1 MVRVQSL
8 HRQDDY
14 KASMK
19 INLVDVKAQ
28 NLSIKKELDAAIS
41 DVIESTA
48 FVYGP
53 FVEAFEKELAKY
65 HESRFCAA
73 VNSGTAALHVAL
85 WALGIKAGDEV
96 IVPGNTFIATAEAVS
111 LAGATPVFVDC
122 ETEYF
127 NLDPSKI
134 ETAITAKTKA
144 VMAVHLYGQPAQLD
158 RIKEITDRHGLFL
171 VEDCAQA
178 QLAKYSG
185 RYVGTC
191 GICGCFSFYPGKNL
205 GAFGEGGAVITNDE
219 SLYNKV
225 QVLKDHGSREKY
237 IHEFPG
243 HNYRMDGLQGAVLNV
258 KLKYLPK
265 WTEMRRQN
273 AALYKKYLIDIPQLR
288 LPEEHPDVYH
298 VWHLFVVRVERRDE
312 LFLYLKENQI
322 FSGIHYPVPCH
333 LQKAYK
339 FLGYHKGQL
348 PVTESYAAEILSLPF
363 YPELEGA
370 QIIYIVNKIRNFF
383 GVPGI

>member
-1 MVRVQSL
+1 
-8 HRQDDY
+8 
-14 KASMK
+14 MK
-19 INLVDVKAQ
+19 INFVDVKAQ
-28 NLSIKKELDAAIS
+28 NISIKEELDAAIS
-41 DVIESTA
+41 DVIESAA

-53 FVEAFEKELAKY
+53 FVEAFEKEFAKY
-65 HESRFCAA
+65 HGSRFCAA

-85 WALGIKAGDEV
+85 WALGVKAGDEV

-111 LAGATPVFVDC
+111 LTGATPVFVDC
-122 ETEYF
+122 ETQYF

-134 ETAITAKTKA
+134 ESTITAKTKA

-171 VEDCAQA
+171 IEDCAQS

-185 RYVGTC
+185 QYVGTY

-205 GAFGEGGAVITNDE
+205 GAFGEGGAVIINDE

-225 QVLKDHGSREKY
+225 QILKDHGSREKY
-237 IHEFPG
+237 VHEFPG
-243 HNYRMDGLQGAVLNV
+243 HNYRMEGLQGAVLNV

-265 WTEMRRQN
+265 WTEVRRQK
-273 AALYKKYLIDIPQLR
+273 AVLYKKYLIDIPQLR

-312 LFLYLKENQI
+312 LFQYLKDNQI
-322 FSGIHYPVPCH
+322 FAGIHYPIPCH
-333 LQKAYK
+333 LQKAYE

-348 PVTESYAAEILSLPF
+348 PVTESNAARILSLPF
-363 YPELEGA
+363 YPELTEA
-370 QIIYIVNKIRNFF
+370 QIIYIVNKIRNFY
-383 GVPGI
+383 GISVV

>member
-1 MVRVQSL
+1 
-8 HRQDDY
+8 
-14 KASMK
+14 MK

-28 NLSIKKELDAAIS
+28 NISIKEELNAAIA
-41 DVIESTA
+41 DVIESAA

-53 FVEAFEKELAKY
+53 FVEAFEKGFAKY

-85 WALGIKAGDEV
+85 WALGVKAGDEV

-111 LAGATPVFVDC
+111 LTGATPVFVDC
-122 ETEYF
+122 ETQYF

-134 ETAITAKTKA
+134 ESAITAKTKA

-171 VEDCAQA
+171 IEDCAQS

-185 RYVGTC
+185 QYVGTY

-205 GAFGEGGAVITNDE
+205 GAFGEGGAVIINDE

-225 QVLKDHGSREKY
+225 QILKDHGSREKY
-237 IHEFPG
+237 VHEFPG
-243 HNYRMDGLQGAVLNV
+243 HNYRMEGLQGAVLNV

-265 WTEMRRQN
+265 WTEMRRQK
-273 AALYKKYLIDIPQLR
+273 AALYKKYLIDIPQLQ

-312 LFLYLKENQI
+312 LFQYLKDNQI
-322 FSGIHYPVPCH
+322 FAGIHYPVPCH
-333 LQKAYK
+333 LQKAYE

-348 PVTESYAAEILSLPF
+348 PVTESNAARILSLPF
-363 YPELEGA
+363 YPELAEA
-370 QIIYIVNKIRNFF
+370 QIIYIVNKIRNFYGIS
-383 GVPGI
+383 GV

>member
-1 MVRVQSL
+1 
-8 HRQDDY
+8 
-14 KASMK
+14 MK

-28 NLSIKKELDAAIS
+28 NSSIKKELDAAIS
-41 DVIESTA
+41 DVIESSD
-48 FVYGP
+48 FIDGP
-53 FVEAFEKELAKY
+53 FVEAFEKEFAKC

-85 WALGIKAGDEV
+85 WAIGVKAGDEV

-111 LAGATPVFVDC
+111 LTGATPVFVDC

-127 NLDPSKI
+127 DLDPSKI
-134 ETAITAKTKA
+134 ESAITVKTKA
-144 VMAVHLYGQPAQLD
+144 VIAVHLYGQPAQLD

-171 VEDCAQA
+171 IEDCAQA
-178 QLAKYSG
+178 QLAKYSD
-185 RYVGTC
+185 RYVGIY

-265 WTEMRRQN
+265 WTEIRRQN
-273 AALYKKYLIDIPQLR
+273 AALYKKYLIDIPQLQ

-312 LFLYLKENQI
+312 LFQYLKENQI

>member
-1 MVRVQSL
+1 
-8 HRQDDY
+8 
-14 KASMK
+14 MK

-28 NLSIKKELDAAIS
+28 NSKIKKELDAAIS
-41 DVIESTA
+41 DVIESSF
-48 FVYGP
+48 FVDGP
-53 FVEAFEKELAKY
+53 FVDAFEKEFAKY

-96 IVPGNTFIATAEAVS
+96 IAPGNTFIATAEAVS
-111 LAGATPVFVDC
+111 LTGATPVFVDC

-127 NLDPSKI
+127 NIDPSKI
-134 ETAITAKTKA
+134 ESAITVKTKA
-144 VMAVHLYGQPAQLD
+144 VIAVHLYGQPAPLD
-158 RIKEITDRHGLFL
+158 CIKEITDRHGLFL
-171 VEDCAQA
+171 IEDCAQA
-178 QLAKYSG
+178 QIAKYSG
-185 RYVGTC
+185 RYVGTY

-219 SLYNKV
+219 TLYNKI

-265 WTEMRRQN
+265 WTEMRRQK
-273 AALYKKYLIDIPQLR
+273 AALYKKYLIDIPQLQ

-298 VWHLFVVRVERRDE
+298 VWHLFVVKVERRDG
-312 LFLYLKENQI
+312 LFQYLKDNQI
-322 FSGIHYPVPCH
+322 FAGIHYPVPCH
-333 LQKAYK
+333 LQKAYE
-339 FLGYHKGQL
+339 FLGYQKGQL
-348 PVTESYAAEILSLPF
+348 PVTESNAARILSLPL
-363 YPELEGA
+363 YPELTEEH
-370 QIIYIVNKIRNFF
+370 IIHIVNKIRNFYE
-383 GVPGI
+383 VPEI